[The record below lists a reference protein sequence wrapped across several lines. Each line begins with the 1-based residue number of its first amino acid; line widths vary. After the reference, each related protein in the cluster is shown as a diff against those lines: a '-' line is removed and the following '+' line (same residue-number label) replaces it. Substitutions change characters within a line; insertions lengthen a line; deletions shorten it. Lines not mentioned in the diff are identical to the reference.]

1 MSGTAD
7 AGPAGPAGAVETP
20 QPTGV
25 IHDIGYRRYEGR
37 RLGRGHAFA
46 TLAAHSLRGVWGLR
60 RPARAKIMPFL
71 IAGTM
76 LLPAA
81 VSVGVMALFKQR
93 PIAYTDYTV
102 IMQVVPAI
110 FLASQSPYLVAPD
123 LRFRVLPLYLS
134 RPILVA
140 DYVFAK
146 LTALAVA
153 MYTLIAVPLTVMFI
167 GELLVDMPGGADV
180 KGYTAAMATGV
191 LHAVF
196 LSAVGLAL
204 ASFTPRR
211 GLGVA
216 AVSAFYLLTS
226 AVSLVLF
233 GVLSS
238 LSRDDAAVWA
248 LLINPFL
255 LVDAVQSW
263 LFDVRSS
270 TVDAYPG
277 GPVPL
282 VLLVAAT
289 ALAIGGLFLRYRPG
303 GSR

>member
-1 MSGTAD
+1 
-7 AGPAGPAGAVETP
+7 
-20 QPTGV
+20 
-25 IHDIGYRRYEGR
+25 
-37 RLGRGHAFA
+37 
-46 TLAAHSLRGVWGLR
+46 
-60 RPARAKIMPFL
+60 
-71 IAGTM
+71 
-76 LLPAA
+76 
-81 VSVGVMALFKQR
+81 
-93 PIAYTDYTV
+93 
-102 IMQVVPAI
+102 
-110 FLASQSPYLVAPD
+110 
-123 LRFRVLPLYLS
+123 
-134 RPILVA
+134 
-140 DYVFAK
+140 
-146 LTALAVA
+146 
-153 MYTLIAVPLTVMFI
+153 
-167 GELLVDMPGGADV
+167 
-180 KGYTAAMATGV
+180 
-191 LHAVF
+191 
-196 LSAVGLAL
+196 
-204 ASFTPRR
+204 
-211 GLGVA
+211 VA